1 MSGLVT
7 VVVTNYNAG
16 RYLKEAVKSVLD
28 QTYSKWRMIIVD
40 DASSDDSIDKIQGY
54 LTDPRIRLI
63 VNDRNIGQTKSLNRA
78 LKHVHTPWMVQ
89 LDSDDWFAPHTL
101 EVLVHEAKHSKP
113 DVGLI
118 GANIE
123 LVWQDDGDR
132 TVRTRV
138 KQGRAFR
145 DKYKFLL
152 ANQSC
157 WPRFYRTEALRKVGG
172 WPTDGPYEGRYIE
185 DLRILYRL
193 IPRYRFRHVN
203 QTLYLHRRHQHNMTS
218 STKEMEETLRWLV
231 IDTLK
236 RWGGK
241 YEPRFQKVED
251 YLTVTGL
258 VPTHR
263 ARRTSA
269 SRQ

>member
-132 TVRTRV
+132 TVRHV
-138 KQGRAFR
+138 
-145 DKYKFLL
+145 
-152 ANQSC
+152 SS
-157 WPRFYRTEALRKVGG
+157 KV
-172 WPTDGPYEGRYIE
+172 EHFEI
-185 DLRILYRL
+185 
-193 IPRYRFRHVN
+193 N
-203 QTLYLHRRHQHNMTS
+203 TS
-218 STKEMEETLRWLV
+218 SYWRTSLVGPGFTGRKPSAKWADGLRTVRTRGGTLRTCEFCT
-231 IDTLK
+231 D
-236 RWGGK
+236 
-241 YEPRFQKVED
+241 
-251 YLTVTGL
+251 
-258 VPTHR
+258 
-263 ARRTSA
+263 
-269 SRQ
+269 